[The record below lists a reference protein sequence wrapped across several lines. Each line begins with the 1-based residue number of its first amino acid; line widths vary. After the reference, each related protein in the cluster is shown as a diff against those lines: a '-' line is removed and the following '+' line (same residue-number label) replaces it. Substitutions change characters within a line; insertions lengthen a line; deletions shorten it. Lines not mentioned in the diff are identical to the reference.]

1 MNVVGNVLL
10 VALQLYVLV
19 LIARIVFDYIQL
31 FARDWQPSGVILIA
45 AEAIYSVTDPPLRL
59 LRRFIPPVR
68 LGQVSLDLSFLV
80 LFIVITFLLIP
91 LASRLALAG

>member
-1 MNVVGNVLL
+1 MNIVGNVLL

-31 FARDWQPSGVILIA
+31 FARDWQPSGVILIV

-91 LASRLALAG
+91 VASRLAQAG